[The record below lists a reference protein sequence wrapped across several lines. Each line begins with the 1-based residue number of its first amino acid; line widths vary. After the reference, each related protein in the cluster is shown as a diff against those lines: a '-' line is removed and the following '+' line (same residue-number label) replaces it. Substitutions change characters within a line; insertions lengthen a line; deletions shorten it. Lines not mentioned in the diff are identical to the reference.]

1 MSKNIS
7 CVIPAHNEEK
17 TIASVLKTA
26 KAAKQK
32 GLISEI
38 IVVSDGSNDKTA
50 EIAQSAKIDRVII
63 LKKNIGKGG
72 AVIKGIGASKS
83 ENILMLDADLV
94 NLSVKHIKKIV
105 EPLKNSEADMV
116 IAFMADDNWQVM
128 MPQLSGQRAFRK
140 KAFQDIINNKK
151 FQKSGYSFEMML
163 NRYAGKKNLKT
174 LYIPVTHLGHI
185 KRAVKYGTLKN
196 LMTQASFYS
205 KMANFYKLTL
215 LLLAIIILLL
225 LGYLIFVSPNRGP
238 NDASAIFSS
247 PKLGDKILIVSAHP
261 DDETL
266 GAGGYIKE
274 AIKKGAEVKVIIITN
289 GDANKLSTM
298 AKDKTFLPKNQ
309 DFIEEGNRRMAESR
323 SALLILGL
331 KEDDIFFLGFPDGG
345 IKDLLTKNWQESRVS
360 SYTKW
365 NKNNYDGTY
374 QKDASYTGTELIS
387 LLDEIISQEK
397 PQILIT
403 HSSFDR
409 NTDHQAILNFVKTA
423 SGELTNREII
433 SKPKIY
439 SFLIHYNIYQYP
451 HPRRL
456 ETKAGLTPPEDLK
469 DSCRWSSFPLS
480 SEDEADKLA
489 AIKKY
494 KSQLLGNYFGLLFAF
509 VRTNELFCSID

>member
-7 CVIPAHNEEK
+7 CIIPAHNEEK
-17 TIASVLKTA
+17 TIAAVLKTA
-26 KAAKQK
+26 KAAKNE
-32 GLISEI
+32 GLLDEI
-38 IVVSDGSNDKTA
+38 IVVSDGSKDKTV
-50 EIAQSAKIDRVII
+50 EIAQTAKIDKVII

-72 AVIKGIGASKS
+72 AVIKGIASSKF

-94 NLSVKHIKKIV
+94 NLNLGHIKKIV
-105 EPLKNSEADMV
+105 EPLKNSEVDMV
-116 IAFMADDNWQVM
+116 VAFMSDDNWQVV

-140 KAFQDIINNKK
+140 KSFLEIIANKK
-151 FQKSGYSFEMML
+151 FLSSGYSFEMML

-174 LYIPVTHLGHI
+174 LYIPVTHLGHV

-196 LMTQASFYS
+196 LMTQVGFYS
-205 KMANFYKLTL
+205 KMANIYKFVL
-215 LLLAIIILLL
+215 LFLAAIIILL
-225 LGYLIFVSPNRGP
+225 LGYLIFISPNRGP

-247 PKLGDKILIVSAHP
+247 PKEGDKILIVSAHP

-266 GAGGYIKE
+266 GCGGYIKE
-274 AIKKGAEVKVIIITN
+274 ALKKGAEIKVVIITN

-298 AKDKTFLPKNQ
+298 AKDKTLLPKNQ

-331 KEDDIFFLGFPDGG
+331 KEDDIYFLGFPDGG
-345 IKDLLTKNWQESRVS
+345 LKDLLTKNWQEPRVS

-365 NKNNYDGTY
+365 NKNEYDGTY
-374 QKDASYTGTELIS
+374 QKDSSYTGTKLVS
-387 LLDEIISQEK
+387 LLDEIESQIK
-397 PQILIT
+397 PETIIT

-409 NTDHQAILNFVKTA
+409 NADHQAVLNFVKTA
-423 SGELTNREII
+423 SGELENREII
-433 SKPKIY
+433 SKPEIY

-456 ETKAGLTPPEDLK
+456 EIGAALTPPEDLK
-469 DSCRWSSFPLS
+469 NSCRWSSFPLS

-494 KSQLLGNYFGLLFAF
+494 KSQLVGNYFGLLFAF
-509 VRTNELFCSID
+509 VRTNELFCPID